1 MCITWQ
7 IKKRKKR
14 LIYSTVNRKPT
25 LSIVLQSE
33 KKIHQWNPSKPRRQK
48 SRPSPPPSRKNP
60 LKCQGEGGGFEIDR
74 RNNEARSIDSGT
86 LPFLLPPLH
95 PSSLSRG
102 AKKHVPTMGTGGEDK
117 KERGEERKGGE
128 KSMHLRERAPPLIFW
143 WLNTADNAIV
153 ADLYTRAPPQGRWEN
168 LPLPPPLPF
177 FSIAVQYPNWFA
189 RQCNRAPQTTP
200 IATLSTHTR
209 AHTHTRAR
217 AYTHGETGHTPRG
230 KETEVRPREKYQ
242 KGFGGED
249 RSFSPDRVFDS
260 FSETHPSPSP
270 SPFATMR
277 GTIARKSVCPPL
289 HRSVEKF
296 PSVFFFFQWIFK
308 RLVVSIN

>member
-1 MCITWQ
+1 M
-7 IKKRKKR
+7 
-14 LIYSTVNRKPT
+14 
-25 LSIVLQSE
+25 LSWRICTHVHHHRADERTSL
-33 KKIHQWNPSKPRRQK
+33 
-48 SRPSPPPSRKNP
+48 SPPPPPSLFSRLQFNTQIGSRDNATGPRKQP
-60 LKCQGEGGGFEIDR
+60 L
-74 RNNEARSIDSGT
+74 S
-86 LPFLLPPLH
+86 LPFL
-95 PSSLSRG
+95 
-102 AKKHVPTMGTGGEDK
+102 
-117 KERGEERKGGE
+117 
-128 KSMHLRERAPPLIFW
+128 
-143 WLNTADNAIV
+143 
-153 ADLYTRAPPQGRWEN
+153 
-168 LPLPPPLPF
+168 
-177 FSIAVQYPNWFA
+177 
-189 RQCNRAPQTTP
+189 
-200 IATLSTHTR
+200 HTR